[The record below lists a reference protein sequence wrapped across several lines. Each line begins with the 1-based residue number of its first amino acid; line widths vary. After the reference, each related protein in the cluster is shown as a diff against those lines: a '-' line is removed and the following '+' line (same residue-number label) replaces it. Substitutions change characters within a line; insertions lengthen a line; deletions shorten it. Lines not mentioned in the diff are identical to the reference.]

1 MCRIVINICLVL
13 LFSVSNVAG
22 QLQNYDSFRQQKGL
36 VSKLGILTVHQHKNR
51 VYLELTE
58 SLFGRDFVYVA
69 QVNKGAEMVARPL
82 PSVGVFQFRLGENDK
97 IYFCQDKYQER
108 IVSPKHPLAKVFED
122 SNMQPVS
129 DVFDIVAV
137 DSICGRY
144 VIDLTDVLTKGRKWA
159 QVKFPQL
166 RETRRDME
174 LTEIVANDEGVVFTF
189 NKEFSYV
196 YPMNAAG
203 VRGIEGTITVELGG
217 MLRLLPQD
225 NMSTKTVG
233 NAQGFR
239 SVKYSV
245 YGKYPYGVEQDS
257 LLVRW
262 RLQIPKDKKK
272 NYNRGQKVLP
282 ENPLVFYVEQS
293 FPDRWFPYIVKAVRY
308 WNKVFEGIGYKDA
321 LLVRKLEN
329 DVSSVTPK
337 ALIAYDLSDPVVA
350 NNLIFH
356 PATGEILHCRINIGH
371 GLWKEERERY
381 YLLNGL
387 DDNGSFIDFD
397 SQKMAGELLCRVLSE
412 EIGQVLGLQTIES
425 KSAKEDL
432 VRYAYGNTLLEGGI
446 EKKNVI
452 ADSLRRV
459 EKQIQTIQ
467 TVYRGIVD
475 GKVKN
480 CILQETDEGKK
491 YICDVR
497 NRLYKET
504 LLRSVALLQTVTNS
518 EDLKAIMHFF
528 NVYAAEV
535 NIGSDYMQDVLKCM
549 MDEQVLRHLE
559 KVELFEDWFSVIQ
572 SVFEGKSIDIQHLRE
587 EEVNLYWNIVDVLV
601 EQATR
606 MKISACDDDFQ
617 AVFYFKLQELYSQFA
632 NLEKTCSDKFAII
645 FYKRLLKKIEAVVI
659 P

>member
-203 VRGIEGTITVELGG
+203 VKGIEGTITVELGG

-497 NRLYKET
+497 NRLYKE
-504 LLRSVALLQTVTNS
+504 NS
-518 EDLKAIMHFF
+518 
-528 NVYAAEV
+528 
-535 NIGSDYMQDVLKCM
+535 
-549 MDEQVLRHLE
+549 
-559 KVELFEDWFSVIQ
+559 
-572 SVFEGKSIDIQHLRE
+572 
-587 EEVNLYWNIVDVLV
+587 LV
-601 EQATR
+601 SR
-606 MKISACDDDFQ
+606 
-617 AVFYFKLQELYSQFA
+617 
-632 NLEKTCSDKFAII
+632 
-645 FYKRLLKKIEAVVI
+645 
-659 P
+659 

>member
-1 MCRIVINICLVL
+1 M
-13 LFSVSNVAG
+13 
-22 QLQNYDSFRQQKGL
+22 
-36 VSKLGILTVHQHKNR
+36 
-51 VYLELTE
+51 
-58 SLFGRDFVYVA
+58 
-69 QVNKGAEMVARPL
+69 
-82 PSVGVFQFRLGENDK
+82 
-97 IYFCQDKYQER
+97 
-108 IVSPKHPLAKVFED
+108 
-122 SNMQPVS
+122 
-129 DVFDIVAV
+129 
-137 DSICGRY
+137 
-144 VIDLTDVLTKGRKWA
+144 
-159 QVKFPQL
+159 
-166 RETRRDME
+166 
-174 LTEIVANDEGVVFTF
+174 
-189 NKEFSYV
+189 
-196 YPMNAAG
+196 
-203 VRGIEGTITVELGG
+203 
-217 MLRLLPQD
+217 
-225 NMSTKTVG
+225 
-233 NAQGFR
+233 
-239 SVKYSV
+239 
-245 YGKYPYGVEQDS
+245 
-257 LLVRW
+257 
-262 RLQIPKDKKK
+262 
-272 NYNRGQKVLP
+272 
-282 ENPLVFYVEQS
+282 
-293 FPDRWFPYIVKAVRY
+293 
-308 WNKVFEGIGYKDA
+308 
-321 LLVRKLEN
+321 
-329 DVSSVTPK
+329 
-337 ALIAYDLSDPVVA
+337 
-350 NNLIFH
+350 
-356 PATGEILHCRINIGH
+356 HCRINIGH

-446 EKKNVI
+446 EKKIVI

-497 NRLYKET
+497 NRLYKEN

>member
-203 VRGIEGTITVELGG
+203 VKGIEGTITVELGG

-371 GLWKEERERY
+371 GLW
-381 YLLNGL
+381 
-387 DDNGSFIDFD
+387 
-397 SQKMAGELLCRVLSE
+397 
-412 EIGQVLGLQTIES
+412 
-425 KSAKEDL
+425 
-432 VRYAYGNTLLEGGI
+432 
-446 EKKNVI
+446 
-452 ADSLRRV
+452 
-459 EKQIQTIQ
+459 
-467 TVYRGIVD
+467 
-475 GKVKN
+475 
-480 CILQETDEGKK
+480 
-491 YICDVR
+491 
-497 NRLYKET
+497 
-504 LLRSVALLQTVTNS
+504 
-518 EDLKAIMHFF
+518 
-528 NVYAAEV
+528 
-535 NIGSDYMQDVLKCM
+535 
-549 MDEQVLRHLE
+549 
-559 KVELFEDWFSVIQ
+559 
-572 SVFEGKSIDIQHLRE
+572 
-587 EEVNLYWNIVDVLV
+587 
-601 EQATR
+601 
-606 MKISACDDDFQ
+606 
-617 AVFYFKLQELYSQFA
+617 
-632 NLEKTCSDKFAII
+632 
-645 FYKRLLKKIEAVVI
+645 
-659 P
+659 